1 MGIMRLIEGIRAGKA
16 VSVFSGNQEYLF
28 SAGKPGP
35 ACPDGFWE
43 ISVRC
48 RPEAVSDRTG
58 PGNGPFLFFDSRT
71 NRFLDFTG
79 VFWRH
84 CFPCPL
90 NIFMIW
96 LSLNRK

>member
-35 ACPDGFWE
+35 ACPDGFKLADAGRRQSLTE
-43 ISVRC
+43 S
-48 RPEAVSDRTG
+48 G

-79 VFWRH
+79 GLLEAL
-84 CFPCPL
+84 FPMSL
-90 NIFMIW
+90 WNISMIW
-96 LSLNRK
+96 LS